1 MAKKDR
7 RKKQDSSSPFGFDVC
22 TVFENHPKSLIQNCE
37 RSELRLHLEWTK
49 VDLKCQKWR
58 VIENLNMRSNSVTR
72 QVTFNR
78 TKIGE
83 NCQN

>member
-1 MAKKDR
+1 MVEKL
-7 RKKQDSSSPFGFDVC
+7 
-22 TVFENHPKSLIQNCE
+22 PKSLIQNCE
-37 RSELRLHLEWTK
+37 RSEQRLHFEWTK